1 MPPLLAVRG
10 LSIDFGGIA
19 ALSDVSFDVAK
30 GAITGLIGPNG
41 AGKTTCFNCISR
53 LYQPE
58 SGQILFKGEDLLR
71 CRPDEIAFKRIART
85 FQNVALFDR
94 MTVLENVLIGY
105 HTRFSRSSSDSGS
118 ESHANRDARTLL
130 EQLELGELTLSPVR
144 GLPLA
149 TRKRVE
155 LARALLSQPELLML
169 DEPAAGLGHDEVA
182 TLGATIRRVAR
193 DFRATIL
200 MVEHH
205 MALVMGISDHVV
217 VLASGRKLADG
228 TPEAIRDNP
237 AVVEAY
243 LGAAV

>member
-1 MPPLLAVRG
+1 LAVRG
-10 LSIDFGGIA
+10 LTIRFGGIA
-19 ALSDVSFDVAK
+19 ALSDVSFDVSR

-53 LYQPE
+53 LYQPA
-58 SGQILFKGEDLLR
+58 SGEIIFKGEDLLR
-71 CRPDEIAFKRIART
+71 CRPEQIVRKKIART

-94 MTVLENVLIGY
+94 MTVLENVLVGY
-105 HTRFSRSSSDSGS
+105 HARFPPGSSGWRA
-118 ESHANRDARTLL
+118 EADATHEAISILDRLDL
-130 EQLELGELTLSPVR
+130 HELAPSPVR

-149 TRKRVE
+149 VRKRIE
-155 LARALLSQPELLML
+155 LARALLARPELLML

-182 TLGATIRRVAR
+182 TLGAMIQRVAS
-193 DFRATIL
+193 DFNTSVL

-217 VLASGRKLADG
+217 VLASGRKLAEG
-228 TPEAIRDNP
+228 KPEAVRQNP

-243 LGAAV
+243 LGTAV